1 MAKKNRF
8 EEKFDAEEKHDA
20 FEILRKSLLRDR
32 LEKEALSEA
41 DRRLLDAIR
50 KIIRE
55 EIRAALEKERQQK
68 P

>member
-8 EEKFDAEEKHDA
+8 EETHDA
-20 FEILRKSLLRDR
+20 FDVLRKSLLRDR
-32 LEKEALSEA
+32 LEKEALSED

-50 KIIRE
+50 KIVRE
-55 EIRAALEKERQQK
+55 EVRAALEKERQHK